1 VKLSEELFEF
11 MEPHVLLIH
20 TKDNQIILQYLE
32 TIPVHIIVKFFT
44 LQNLVIPII
53 REEMKRNNLEKVLD
67 HSKIWAI
74 QSDWKKKT
82 WLPLAV
88 TVKSTEN
95 YNGMQVAERQI
106 LLIAKDEVSFDDMKR
121 VIEWKGWKLLANN
134 FNMYQVD
141 VSSQGESLDE
151 ILKIAET
158 MPEVEVASVNS
169 ISSPN

>member
-1 VKLSEELFEF
+1 
-11 MEPHVLLIH
+11 MEPSCV
-20 TKDNQIILQYLE
+20 TDSYE
-32 TIPVHIIVKFFT
+32 
-44 LQNLVIPII
+44 
-53 REEMKRNNLEKVLD
+53 R
-67 HSKIWAI
+67 
-74 QSDWKKKT
+74 QSDYFTVFGDYSSSYHREVLYPTEPCDTYYKRRNEEKQSWESSWSFQDMSNSEWLEKKT

>member
-1 VKLSEELFEF
+1 MSNSEW
-11 MEPHVLLIH
+11 
-20 TKDNQIILQYLE
+20 LE
-32 TIPVHIIVKFFT
+32 
-44 LQNLVIPII
+44 
-53 REEMKRNNLEKVLD
+53 
-67 HSKIWAI
+67 
-74 QSDWKKKT
+74 KKT